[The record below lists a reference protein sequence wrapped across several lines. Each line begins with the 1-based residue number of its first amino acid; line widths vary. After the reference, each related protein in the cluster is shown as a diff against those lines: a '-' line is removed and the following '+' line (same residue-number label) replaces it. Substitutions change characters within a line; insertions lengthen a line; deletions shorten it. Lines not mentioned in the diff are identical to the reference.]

1 MRVVGI
7 DPGTYSFDLFGM
19 EDDRRVIID
28 EAINSADILENPRIL
43 LDRLEGLGPWD
54 AVVGPSGYG
63 IPLKRIADMT
73 NKDIAKMIP
82 LDTQLA
88 VNEGIKKLLVEMKA
102 KALPVYFTPGVI
114 HLSTVP
120 RYRKWNKF
128 DMGTADK
135 VCCVA
140 LGIKDQSE
148 RLGIG
153 YNEASFVY
161 LEVGYA
167 FTAVMVVEDGRI
179 VVGIGGTNG
188 SLGFIACGGMDAE
201 IAIRL
206 KPPITQ
212 EVVFKGGIRDFA
224 GGAIAPDELANCPE
238 ALTLLAE
245 SIEKDVASIIVAA
258 PHPKEIIIS
267 GRLTNYESIKKEL
280 VRRLSKYA
288 PVTKV
293 QKLSKTAKEAACGAY
308 IIGEALLGG
317 RYRALVENMG
327 ILYAQHEGADGHEE
341 G

>member
-7 DPGTYSFDLFGM
+7 DPGTFSFDLFGI
-19 EDDRRVIID
+19 EDNDRILID
-28 EAINSADILENPRIL
+28 EAIQSKDILRGPEIL
-43 LDRLEGLGPWD
+43 LDRLEALLPLD

-73 NKDIAKMIP
+73 EEDVGRMIP

-88 VNEGIKKLLVEMKA
+88 VNEGIKKLLFEMKA
-102 KALPVYFTPGVI
+102 KALPIYFTPGVI

-140 LGIKDQSE
+140 LGVKDQSE

-153 YNEASFVY
+153 YDEASFVY
-161 LEVGYA
+161 VEVGYA
-167 FTAVMVVEDGRI
+167 FTAVMAVEDGRI
-179 VVGIGGTNG
+179 IDGIGGTNG

-212 EVVFKGGIRDFA
+212 EVVFRGGIKDFA
-224 GGAIAPDELANCPE
+224 GGAIAPED
-238 ALTLLAE
+238 LAE
-245 SIEKDVASIIVAA
+245 SSEALRLLGENIEKDVASIIVSA
-258 PHPKEIIIS
+258 PHPKEIVIS

-280 VRRLSKYA
+280 VRRLCKYA
-288 PVTKV
+288 PVSKV
-293 QKLSKTAKEAACGAY
+293 QKLSETAKEAACGAY
-308 IIGEALLGG
+308 IIGEGLLGG
-317 RYRALVENMG
+317 KYRALIENMG
-327 ILYAQHEGADGHEE
+327 SQVRAVRGGQE
-341 G
+341 